1 MQLPTKV
8 AAQGFGFATMNSIT
22 TAAPVFNT
30 ETGIISYL
38 WDDLVQEKPVC
49 PHCGKIMYYWYSRS
63 RGVIISDTKYVFMAP
78 RFKCDCGRTLTMH
91 PYFIAPRKQYSIFS
105 IQEILNSDV
114 SSDRTIAI
122 SCGSLEVSCLRKW
135 AVALVRD
142 LVIHLQRASIQDERA
157 FIKELRNCYG
167 SCWLSSILQR
177 RIGCASFFI
186 PLQPDG

>member
-22 TAAPVFNT
+22 TAVPVFNT
-30 ETGIISYL
+30 ESGIISYL

-49 PHCGKIMYYWYSRS
+49 PHCGKIMHYWYSRS

-122 SCGSLEVSCLRKW
+122 SYGSLEVSCLRKW
-135 AVALVRD
+135 AVALVKD
-142 LVIHLQRASIQDERA
+142 LDANLQRPSFQDERV
-157 FIKELRNCYG
+157 FIKNLRSRYG
-167 SCWLSSILQR
+167 PCWLLTILQSK
-177 RIGCASFFI
+177 IGCVPFFM
-186 PLQPDG
+186 PSQPDG